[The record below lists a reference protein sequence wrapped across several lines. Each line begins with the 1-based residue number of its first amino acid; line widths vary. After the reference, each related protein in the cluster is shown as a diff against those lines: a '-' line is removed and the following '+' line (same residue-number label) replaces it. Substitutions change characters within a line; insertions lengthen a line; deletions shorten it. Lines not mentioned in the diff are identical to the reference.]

1 MRKRK
6 AEGARS
12 RVEARVSLVGFD
24 FSQPRAVPDRTTDRR
39 HRQPSGDIP
48 EAKPCRDARRAW
60 RAHPNRRMLCTPR
73 IPTGAPSYPSTSTPG
88 GAHAR
93 PAGGGAP
100 HLLETSCLAF
110 ESTPFYARVSIGRE
124 EAFREQRIGRP
135 VGGWR
140 RARGR
145 ARGLFVARAPPG
157 GAFSCPPTPKA
168 GWSRSRSTSPD
179 SGYASIDLAWPSPPA
194 TGALYLA
201 DMNSPN
207 SVVKDRSRH
216 RRRGS
221 RRMCVPASHNI
232 S

>member
-6 AEGARS
+6 RRS
-12 RVEARVSLVGFD
+12 RESKRESAWSGSTSASPTRSRIGRRIGGIANRPAI
-24 FSQPRAVPDRTTDRR
+24 SRRRSRAAT
-39 HRQPSGDIP
+39 
-48 EAKPCRDARRAW
+48 RAG
-60 RAHPNRRMLCTPR
+60 RGGR
-73 IPTGAPSYPSTSTPG
+73 IPTGGCCVRRESRRGHRRIRPRRHREVLTHGRPGAEHPISSNKLPSFREYSILRACVDREEGSISRAGLDDPSGVGAELGAGERALRRPSTS
-88 GAHAR
+88 
-93 PAGGGAP
+93 
-100 HLLETSCLAF
+100 
-110 ESTPFYARVSIGRE
+110 GRI
-124 EAFREQRIGRP
+124 F
-135 VGGWR
+135 
-140 RARGR
+140 
-145 ARGLFVARAPPG
+145 L
-157 GAFSCPPTPKA
+157 PPTPKA